1 MIIND
6 GDILIRSIEKFS
18 TAIVEMVTKKKDHS
32 VHQHVQIDGSQSV
45 SGEIM
50 DLFNSGQFSK
60 MEDLIFSQLERDSNN
75 QKVRELSIELYLKLL
90 LKDDLELEQ
99 GNLPRSEVEESLLDL
114 RS

>member
-1 MIIND
+1 
-6 GDILIRSIEKFS
+6 
-18 TAIVEMVTKKKDHS
+18 
-32 VHQHVQIDGSQSV
+32 
-45 SGEIM
+45 M